1 MGVQST
7 IALTH
12 QLHVENGAHVLYFY
26 MNKDVYIAN
35 AIAFIE
41 TAMAQKQHV
50 VFIES
55 TSLWSDMS
63 QVLLQRYGRIPDCVS
78 YVDNCGFYGMTD
90 DFHPD
95 HVHRRLNQAVDPYI
109 TQGRPVRLWGHV
121 DWTDEVDI
129 EEKLYRYESS
139 CDFTVSELG
148 FLTVCAYDAKQVP
161 ASVQIEMM
169 RTHPYLMTDRELIRS
184 NLYEHAGEKQ
194 YAYPSLSAQAK
205 LESEMDLYK
214 QKLDFVHV
222 VSHEV
227 RNPLTVIQAY
237 ATLLSADEPD
247 PERAKKLRTIVD
259 YTVVIDHEISH
270 IMTTE
275 QMLAAESIWHKR
287 ILHPRAV
294 LDEVLHIM
302 GTKARTQ
309 NIELVAEIDVAQTV
323 TCLGNRLGYKL
334 IFSNVISNAIKY
346 SDEGGTVRVICRVA
360 EQMLHFDVI
369 DCGVGMTEQQ
379 MERLFRKYE
388 KQNEDE
394 SGQGIGLF
402 MVKKLVDE
410 FAGDI
415 SVQSRLG
422 VGTHVGIRLPVL

>member
-1 MGVQST
+1 MQST

-12 QLHVENGAHVLYFY
+12 HVQVENGAHVLYFY
-26 MNKDVYIAN
+26 MNQDVYIAN

-41 TAMAQKQHV
+41 TAMEQQQHV
-50 VFIES
+50 ILIES
-55 TSLWSDMS
+55 SSLWSAISQAWQQRHGDMPTS
-63 QVLLQRYGRIPDCVS
+63 IC
-78 YVDNCGFYGMTD
+78 YVDNGGFYGMTG
-90 DFHPD
+90 DFRPD

-109 TQGRPVRLWGHV
+109 TQARPVRLWGHV
-121 DWTDEVDI
+121 QWTDEVDI
-129 EEKLYRYESS
+129 EEKLYRYETS

-148 FLTVCAYDAKQVP
+148 FLTVCAYDAHQVP

-194 YAYPSLSAQAK
+194 YIYPSLSAQAK

-237 ATLLSADEPD
+237 ATMLSADEPD

-287 ILHPRAV
+287 MLQPRSV

-309 NIELVAEIDVAQTV
+309 NIALVADVDVAQTV

-346 SDEGGTVRVICRVA
+346 SDEGSMVEVSCHVA
-360 EQMLHFDVI
+360 DQILHFAVI
-369 DCGVGMTEQQ
+369 DHGVGMTEQQ
-379 MERLFRKYE
+379 VARLFRKYE
-388 KQNEDE
+388 KQNEEE
-394 SGQGIGLF
+394 SGHGIGLF

-410 FAGDI
+410 FGGDI
-415 SVQSRLG
+415 CVQSELG
-422 VGTHVGIRLPVL
+422 VGTRVVIQLPVV